1 MTAERIYRSNKE
13 YIIAGVCGGLAQ
25 YFKVDPTLVRL
36 IFILLSF
43 GGGSGVLIYLILWLV
58 LPVEPKDSSRQPMQE
73 EKNDNTLKDD
83 NEDNRKKFLGIIFL
97 LLGFTALL
105 HQLMPTLVNWS
116 TFWPIILIVFG
127 LYLLF
132 RKK

>member
-58 LPVEPKDSSRQPMQE
+58 LPVEPKDNSSQPMQE